1 MINIKAQQTLV
12 KFNKQDP
19 GTWLYLMRPETYS
32 KLTESKVI
40 DEAAVRSGIQRGAL
54 KGAWDAI
61 GAVIKAWT
69 TEGHS
74 VAVPGLGSIRFS
86 MNATAVADVN
96 KVAKELIHT
105 RKVVFTP
112 SVDIK
117 TVSTR
122 TARSSSELPTSRK
135 TKSSTM
141 ASSRAVVLLPKVVD
155 QAPKGKRSEK

>member
-74 VAVPGLGSIRFS
+74 VAIPGLGSIRFS

-96 KVAKELIHT
+96 IRWCSLPASI
-105 RKVVFTP
+105 
-112 SVDIK
+112 S
-117 TVSTR
+117 R
-122 TARSSSELPTSRK
+122 TS
-135 TKSSTM
+135 
-141 ASSRAVVLLPKVVD
+141 
-155 QAPKGKRSEK
+155 